1 MHATQRKTTG
11 TLQAPVVSSTDRS
24 NHETV
29 STVIVNDPAPTA
41 KEFLTLCAKFAICG
55 YQLTELKRPHGQTI
69 WSVVRL
75 GQTRV
80 FSHWHDVEAFLTQA
94 AGTTYLMAQPFVNG

>member
-1 MHATQRKTTG
+1 MNSPQRKTTG

-29 STVIVNDPAPTA
+29 STVIVNHPAPTA

-55 YQLTELKRPHGQTI
+55 YQLTELKRSHGQTI
-69 WSVVRL
+69 WNVVRL
-75 GQTRV
+75 SQTRV

-94 AGTTYLMAQPFVNG
+94 AGKTCLMSQPFVNG

>member
-11 TLQAPVVSSTDRS
+11 ALQAPVVSSTDRS

-29 STVIVNDPAPTA
+29 STVIVNDAAPTA

-55 YQLTELKRPHGQTI
+55 YELTELKRQHDKPI
-69 WSVVRL
+69 WNVARL

-80 FSHWHDVEAFLTQA
+80 MSHWHDVLAYLTQLK
-94 AGTTYLMAQPFVNG
+94 G